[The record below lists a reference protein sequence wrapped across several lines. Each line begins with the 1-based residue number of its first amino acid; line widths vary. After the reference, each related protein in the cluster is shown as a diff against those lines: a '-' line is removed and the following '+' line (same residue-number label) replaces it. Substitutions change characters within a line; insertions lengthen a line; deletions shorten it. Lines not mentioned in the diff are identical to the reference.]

1 MYVFGGVACLWRV
14 STHTAQLGTHAAGL
28 LLVAGDV
35 PSIISSKAGLKYVG
49 QDVDAMRAVAKAY
62 QDRSLKE
69 FQVRSGAGLVL
80 GWCGCVREHTGH
92 CVGSR
97 VLRVCRHQQGPAGRD
112 AVQGVEDSAVDGC
125 EVEV

>member
-1 MYVFGGVACLWRV
+1 MTHTHTTHIHTHNTQHTRN
-14 STHTAQLGTHAAGL
+14 THTAQLGTHAAGV

-69 FQVRSGAGLVL
+69 FQVRGAGLVL
-80 GWCGCVREHTGH
+80 GWC
-92 CVGSR
+92 
-97 VLRVCRHQQGPAGRD
+97 
-112 AVQGVEDSAVDGC
+112 
-125 EVEV
+125 